1 MIGTTQNSHGAYM
14 IHDENTA
21 HLNTVRDHIGP
32 MRKQNMKKIMG
43 HICSTNMDE
52 KTKYEKNHG
61 SYMFHKYG
69 HCEVH
74 IVH

>member
-32 MRKQNMKKIMG
+32 MRKQNMKK
-43 HICSTNMDE
+43 
-52 KTKYEKNHG
+52 NHG